1 MIQSSVLRFRRFRM
15 KLAVRCAALLALVF
29 AALPQVES
37 AEVLNGVKSR
47 GQLRCGVSD
56 DVPGFAERDA
66 NGYWRGLE
74 ADFCRA
80 VAAAV
85 LNDPEKVDFVPL
97 QTSARFPARCRRAG
111 STCCSPTPRGPSPAK
126 RSCGCA
132 FPASSF
138 TMARASWSPP
148 PPR

>member
-97 QTSARFPARCRRAG
+97 QTSARFPALQTRRVDLLLAN
-111 STCCSPTPRGPSPAK
+111 TTWTSPAK